1 MRAPRLAAALVGVA
15 LVTGLTASPASAE
28 PIGGAQ
34 LTGSGIVVD
43 PGPTATP
50 LPDVGATTWL
60 LADLDSGAILAARG
74 PHVQRP
80 PASTFKTL
88 TALTLIPRL
97 DAEEVYTATYDDI
110 AVEGSRVGLVDDGEY
125 TISELFLGLFLQS
138 GNDAAM
144 ALANANGGME
154 LTIAQMSEE
163 LQRLQAY
170 DTVAKNTSGLPAEG
184 QVSSAYDL
192 ALIARE
198 GLQDPAFLSYATTI
212 SVPDYPG
219 YMPTSPGEDRSTFT
233 IANQNPLLNPIDG
246 RAPYAGAIG
255 LKTGWTTEA
264 GKTFIGAARRGGT
277 GLVVTLMNFSGPT
290 YDAAAPLLDW
300 GFENIDAVSPVGYLV
315 DPIRPAV
322 DEASPT
328 AAPTPQPV
336 IDPAGVDTTGAASP
350 AAPETSAVSTAVAVG
365 TNGWAWGL
373 LAAMV
378 VGALLVIM
386 GIRSLRPPAPRPRRN
401 YAERTARGTPE
412 ALDDTES
419 DELLAP
425 DDDDHLLVDTDHAGG
440 SATNPIRS

>member
-1 MRAPRLAAALVGVA
+1 MVLVWSLAG
-15 LVTGLTASPASAE
+15 TAHAVE
-28 PIGGAQ
+28 PIGGPA
-34 LTGSGIVVD
+34 LTGSGVIVD

-60 LADLDSGAILAARG
+60 IADLDTGEILAARG

-88 TALTLIPRL
+88 TALTLIPRF
-97 DAEEVYTATYDDI
+97 EPIEVYTATYDDI
-110 AVEGSRVGLVDDGEY
+110 AIEGSRVGLVEGGEY
-125 TISELFLGLFLQS
+125 TIAELFLGLFLQS

-154 LTIAQMSEE
+154 LTIAQMNEE

-198 GLQDPAFLSYATTI
+198 GLQDPQFRTYATTV
-212 SVPDYPG
+212 SVPNYPG
-219 YMPTSPGEDRSTFT
+219 YMPSEPGGERGTFT

-246 RAPYAGAIG
+246 REPYEGAIG

-264 GKTFIGAARRGGT
+264 GKTFIGAARRGDT
-277 GLVVTLMNFSGPT
+277 SLVVTLMNFSGPT

-300 GFENIDAVSPVGYLV
+300 GFANIDAVNPVGVLV
-315 DPIRPAV
+315 DPVPPI
-322 DEASPT
+322 DEAPPTPVAPEAVTDPSIQAASAGAEEPQGANISALQT
-328 AAPTPQPV
+328 AAT
-336 IDPAGVDTTGAASP
+336 
-350 AAPETSAVSTAVAVG
+350 VG
-365 TNGWAWGL
+365 SNGWAWGL

-378 VGALLVIM
+378 VGVVLVVM
-386 GIRSLRPPAPRPRRN
+386 GLRSLRPPPPRPRRT
-401 YAERTARGTPE
+401 YARRGDHEPDGPGHAAHDPGAAVDER
-412 ALDDTES
+412 DM
-419 DELLAP
+419 DER
-425 DDDDHLLVDTDHAGG
+425 DMDQRDME
-440 SATNPIRS
+440 TNPTRS